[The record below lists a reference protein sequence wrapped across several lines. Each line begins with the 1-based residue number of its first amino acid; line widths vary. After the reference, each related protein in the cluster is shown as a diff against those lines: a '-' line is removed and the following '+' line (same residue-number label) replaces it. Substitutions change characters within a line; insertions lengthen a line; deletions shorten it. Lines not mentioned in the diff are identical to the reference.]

1 MLEENGCL
9 INKANKGKIG
19 DKKYLISATWWREW
33 CDYVNFD
40 AGQVNNDYR

>member
-9 INKANKGKIG
+9 VNKANLGKVG
-19 DKKYLISATWWREW
+19 DKKYLIGASWWREW

-40 AGQVNNDYR
+40 AI